1 VPALTLCG
9 EFIDLVPLTTAH
21 AAITLAWRQSQRAAN
36 LNQGSATVDQ
46 QAAWIAARPNAEYN
60 FIIRLKRGKEV
71 GMLSVTGID
80 PVHSH
85 CEPGRFLIGDEAA
98 VRGVPAA
105 AEAMKLVYDLVFER
119 LGLQRAYGTVA
130 SDNTLM
136 IKWQKFM
143 GMTEEGRLRRH
154 FYINGRFQDAVC
166 LGILAEEYR
175 NRALPR
181 MNSLIAA
188 ARLQA
193 ISTLQE

>member
-1 VPALTLCG
+1 
-9 EFIDLVPLTTAH
+9 
-21 AAITLAWRQSQRAAN
+21 
-36 LNQGSATVDQ
+36 
-46 QAAWIAARPNAEYN
+46 
-60 FIIRLKRGKEV
+60 
-71 GMLSVTGID
+71 
-80 PVHSH
+80 
-85 CEPGRFLIGDEAA
+85 
-98 VRGVPAA
+98 
-105 AEAMKLVYDLVFER
+105 
-119 LGLQRAYGTVA
+119 
-130 SDNTLM
+130 
-136 IKWQKFM
+136 M